1 MLNGNKVELVAEI
14 FRQHHELHVAC
25 WRTGST
31 DGFLLTGGGLGA
43 LSIRKGVE
51 KHRERPS
58 SSCS

>member
-1 MLNGNKVELVAEI
+1 MNWMWPA
-14 FRQHHELHVAC
+14 
-25 WRTGST
+25 WRTRST

-58 SSCS
+58 NSCS